1 MLTNKYIL
9 STFTITFVSK
19 VKKMTNQDDITHQEI
34 LQAALRLYRKSG
46 PTNVTMDNVAKATG
60 RSRSSLYY
68 YFKNRDEI
76 FQAVL
81 DRIAE
86 DVAAG
91 ISLAVAA
98 AENLNDKIY
107 AFCSTKIKTS
117 QEWKRVFGAM
127 DQSMDADEKSK
138 HTKIMDALHK
148 KLIYLERGILL
159 EAMVAGGR
167 QPARIPNNAELDMLA
182 FIISSGIRGIRRE
195 IYDHNDPH
203 DAKAA
208 AQLLSA
214 MVTKWLES

>member
-1 MLTNKYIL
+1 
-9 STFTITFVSK
+9 
-19 VKKMTNQDDITHQEI
+19 MTNQDDIIHQEI

-46 PTNVTMDNVAKATG
+46 PSKVTMENVAKATG

-81 DRIAE
+81 NRIAE
-86 DVAAG
+86 DVAAE
-91 ISLAVAA
+91 IRLAVTA

-107 AFCSTKIKTS
+107 AYCSTKIKTS
-117 QEWKRVFGAM
+117 EEWKRVFNAM
-127 DQSMDADEKSK
+127 DQLMDADEKSK

-148 KLIYLERGILL
+148 KFIYLGMGILT
-159 EAMVAGGR
+159 EALSAAGF
-167 QPARIPNNAELDMLA
+167 QPARIQDNAELDMLA

-203 DAKAA
+203 DAKTVST
-208 AQLLSA
+208 LLSNMIA
-214 MVTKWLES
+214 KWLQY

>member
-1 MLTNKYIL
+1 
-9 STFTITFVSK
+9 
-19 VKKMTNQDDITHQEI
+19 MTNQDDLIHQEI
-34 LQAALRLYRKSG
+34 IQAALRLYRKSG

-68 YFKNRDEI
+68 YFKNREEI

-86 DVAAG
+86 DVAAE
-91 ISLAVAA
+91 IRLAVAVA
-98 AENLNDKIY
+98 GNLNDKIY
-107 AFCSTKIKTS
+107 AYCSTKIKTS

-138 HTKIMDALHK
+138 HTKMMDALHK

-159 EAMVAGGR
+159 EAITEGGH
-167 QPARIPNNAELDMLA
+167 QRIPNNAELDMLA
-182 FIISSGIRGIRRE
+182 FIISTGIRAIRRE

-208 AQLLSA
+208 AVLLSA
-214 MVTKWLES
+214 MVTKWLDR

>member
-1 MLTNKYIL
+1 
-9 STFTITFVSK
+9 
-19 VKKMTNQDDITHQEI
+19 MTNQDDIIHHEI
-34 LQAALRLYRKSG
+34 LQVALRLYRKSG
-46 PTNVTMDNVAKATG
+46 PSKVTMENVAKATG

-86 DVAAG
+86 DVAVE
-91 ISLAVAA
+91 IRLAVAA
-98 AENLNDKIY
+98 AVNLNDKIY
-107 AFCSTKIKTS
+107 AYCSTKIKTS
-117 QEWKRVFGAM
+117 QEWKSVFSAM

-148 KLIYLERGILL
+148 KLIYLERGILT
-159 EAMVAGGR
+159 EALSAVGR
-167 QPARIPNNAELDMLA
+167 QPARVLGNAEQDMLA

-208 AQLLSA
+208 AALLSD
-214 MVTKWLES
+214 MVAQWLQS